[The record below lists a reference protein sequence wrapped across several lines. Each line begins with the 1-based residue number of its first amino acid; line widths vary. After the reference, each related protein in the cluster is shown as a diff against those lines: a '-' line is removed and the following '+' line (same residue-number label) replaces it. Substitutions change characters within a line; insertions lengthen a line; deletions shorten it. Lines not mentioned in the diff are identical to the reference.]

1 MASFSSYAVIGFVLV
16 LVICVF
22 ALRRAPRRWWV
33 VAGAVIA
40 ALGLAVQAWVLV
52 PLFVGGSDT
61 KSDLTVMTSN
71 LQFGRGD
78 TTAVV
83 RTVASEDVD
92 VLVLEEVTPEA
103 LERLVKAGLAEL
115 LPHRGGEAV
124 AGADGTM
131 AFSRYPLTTSRP
143 LRLGKGGVDVQVAAP
158 EPFRL
163 LAVHANYPLE
173 GAGRWLADLETIRD
187 RTAAAVDQGP
197 TLVVG
202 DFNATHDHEPLRA
215 VLDAGVRDAAEQAG
229 SGWQATWPT
238 KRYGQDWVWPVLTID
253 HVLTSP
259 RFDAVRTE
267 SLAIPRTDHLA
278 LLAELRYRE

>member
-1 MASFSSYAVIGFVLV
+1 VLV

-40 ALGLAVQAWVLV
+40 SLGLAVEAWVLV
-52 PLFVGGSDT
+52 PLFVGGGDG

-83 RTVASEDVD
+83 RAVAGEDVD
-92 VLVLEEVTPEA
+92 ILVLEEVTPKA
-103 LERLVKAGLAEL
+103 LDRLLEAGLAEL

-124 AGADGTM
+124 VGANGTM
-131 AFSRYPLTTSRP
+131 AFSRFPLTTSRP
-143 LRLGKGGVDVQVAAP
+143 LQLGKGGVDVQVAAP

-173 GAGRWLADLETIRD
+173 GAGRWLADLKTIRD
-187 RTAAAVDQGP
+187 RTTAAVDQGP

-202 DFNATHDHEPLRA
+202 DFNATHDHEPMRA
-215 VLDAGVRDAAEQAG
+215 VLGAGVRDAAEEAG
-229 SGWQATWPT
+229 SGWQPTWPT
-238 KRYGQDWVWPVLTID
+238 KRYGQDWVWPLLTID
-253 HVLTSP
+253 HVLTS
-259 RFDAVRTE
+259 RQFDAVHTE
-267 SLAIPRTDHLA
+267 SQAIPRTDHLA
-278 LLAELRYRE
+278 LVAELRYSEPQPPGG